1 MLRTLKTISYFRI
14 LWAAFAVLLAACQ
27 SQAPTPAEPALPT
40 PIGYPDSAQ
49 DVGTLVGKPAPA
61 FTLNNEAGQ
70 PIAVNPGET
79 GRPVVLIFNM
89 GLG

>member
-1 MLRTLKTISYFRI
+1 MLLTLKITSRFFI
-14 LWAAFAVLLAACQ
+14 LWASFAILLAACQ
-27 SQAPTPAEPALPT
+27 SQAQTPVEPALPT

-49 DVGTLVGKPAPA
+49 DVGTLVGKPAPT
-61 FTLNNEAGQ
+61 FTLNDETEQA
-70 PIAVNPGET
+70 ITVNPGET